1 MKLYYLSPSFK
12 AVADVF
18 AVAVKLKNPNRV
30 GILKLEST
38 MSESCIF
45 CKIVREEAPANV
57 VYEDEKV
64 IAFMSIQPINV
75 GHTLVV
81 PKKHHE
87 NIYEIPEDEVA
98 YLYRI
103 VKKLAHAV
111 KKAVNPEGI
120 RIIQNNG
127 AAAGQ
132 VIFHL
137 HVHIIPLSQ
146 GHHGVHYPVDRG
158 LDELKDDA
166 QKIRQF
172 I

>member
-1 MKLYYLSPSFK
+1 
-12 AVADVF
+12 
-18 AVAVKLKNPNRV
+18 
-30 GILKLEST
+30 

-45 CKIVREEAPANV
+45 CKIVRKEAPASI
-57 VYEDEKV
+57 VYEDDKV

-81 PKKHHE
+81 PKNHHE
-87 NIYEIPEDEVA
+87 NVYEIPEEEVA

-103 VKKLAHAV
+103 VKKLSHAV
-111 KKAVNPEGI
+111 KKTVNAEGI
-120 RIIQNNG
+120 RIVQNNG

-137 HVHIIPLSQ
+137 HVHIIPMRK
-146 GHHGVHYPVDRG
+146 GRHGVHYPVDRDA
-158 LDELKDDA
+158 DELKDDA